1 MWEVISPP
9 KPILILSGPF
19 SLALQIPQ
27 HHASQ
32 QCIQP
37 GLIPLRPLLAFDGA
51 PLLAGVLED
60 DGELK
65 MAIHPEMSSRVAGVL
80 YALVMV
86 AVIVGIDFL
95 FFRNR
100 FWERLISNIGI
111 VLLFAAF
118 YLRFLRHP

>member
-1 MWEVISPP
+1 MWEVMSRPKSIFKRIKPASACSP
-9 KPILILSGPF
+9 S
-19 SLALQIPQ
+19 PQ
-27 HHASQ
+27 HQAAQ
-32 QCIQP
+32 QRVQP

-80 YALVMV
+80 CALAMI
-86 AVIVGIDFL
+86 AVIVGVDL
-95 FFRNR
+95 SFFRNR
-100 FWERLISNIGI
+100 FSERLIANIGI
-111 VLLFAAF
+111 VLVFAAF